1 MNKILLAGGCS
12 FTFGNEL
19 SDDDG
24 KIPSSKSWSA
34 LLAKETTA
42 EYVCVAKGGIGN
54 SGIARKIF
62 SYISSNSNKDIFVTA
77 MWSFLSRYDWAM
89 PRHNVLEGTRWATI
103 TPWDTSDN
111 QAEVQKTLSNSEPQ
125 LEEWKRRRENI
136 KSTGVGP
143 FADALYRYA
152 ANQYHEAYLSWKSI
166 VWLQNILEKKR
177 IPYMFTLADNSLFW
191 DELKPL
197 NAMDPL
203 LNGLY
208 NEINF
213 NNWYTFG
220 ERQMGFNQWSLINE
234 YPRGTTHPLDA
245 AHADA
250 VGLIKD
256 KFLKLYNQQ

>member
-1 MNKILLAGGCS
+1 MNRTLLAGGCS

-19 SDDDG
+19 SDDNG
-24 KIPSSKSWSA
+24 KTPSSKSWSA
-34 LLAKETTA
+34 LLAKETNS

-62 SYISSNSNKDIFVTA
+62 SYISSNPDKDIFVTA

-143 FADALYRYA
+143 FADALYRHA
-152 ANQYHEAYLSWKSI
+152 ANQYHEAYLSWKNI
-166 VWLQNILEKKR
+166 VWLQHILEKKK

-197 NAMDPL
+197 NASDSL

-208 NEINF
+208 NEIDF
-213 NNWYTFG
+213 NKWVVFG
-220 ERQMGFNQWSLINE
+220 ERQMGFNQWSLLNE

-250 VGLIKD
+250 AGLIKD

>member
-1 MNKILLAGGCS
+1 MNRTLLAGGCS

-19 SDDDG
+19 SDDNG
-24 KIPSSKSWSA
+24 KTPSSKSWSA
-34 LLAKETTA
+34 LLAKETNS

-62 SYISSNSNKDIFVTA
+62 SYISSNPDKDIFVTA

-143 FADALYRYA
+143 FADALYRHA
-152 ANQYHEAYLSWKSI
+152 ANQYHEAYLSWKNI
-166 VWLQNILEKKR
+166 IWLQNILEKKK

-197 NAMDPL
+197 NASDSL

-208 NEINF
+208 NEIDF
-213 NNWYTFG
+213 NKWVVFG
-220 ERQMGFNQWSLINE
+220 ERQMGFNQWSLLNE

-250 VGLIKD
+250 AGLIKD

>member
-1 MNKILLAGGCS
+1 MNRTLLAGGCS

-19 SDDDG
+19 SDDNG
-24 KIPSSKSWSA
+24 KTPSSKSWSA
-34 LLAKETTA
+34 LLAKETNS

-62 SYISSNSNKDIFVTA
+62 SYISSNPDKDIFVTA

-143 FADALYRYA
+143 FADALYRHA
-152 ANQYHEAYLSWKSI
+152 ANQYHEAYLSWKNI
-166 VWLQNILEKKR
+166 VWLQNILEKKK

-197 NAMDPL
+197 NASDSL

-208 NEINF
+208 NEIDF
-213 NNWYTFG
+213 NKWVVFG
-220 ERQMGFNQWSLINE
+220 ERQMGFNQWSLLNE

-250 VGLIKD
+250 AGLIKD

>member
-1 MNKILLAGGCS
+1 MNKTLLASGCS

-19 SDDDG
+19 SDDNG
-24 KIPSSKSWSA
+24 KTPSSKSWSA
-34 LLAKETTA
+34 LLAKETNS

-62 SYISSNSNKDIFVTA
+62 SYISSNPDKDIFVTA

-143 FADALYRYA
+143 FADALYRHA
-152 ANQYHEAYLSWKSI
+152 ANQYHEAYLSWKNI
-166 VWLQNILEKKR
+166 IWLQNILEKKK

-197 NAMDPL
+197 NASDSL

-208 NEINF
+208 NEIDF
-213 NNWYTFG
+213 NKWVVFG
-220 ERQMGFNQWSLINE
+220 ERQMGFNQWSLLNE

-250 VGLIKD
+250 AGLIKD